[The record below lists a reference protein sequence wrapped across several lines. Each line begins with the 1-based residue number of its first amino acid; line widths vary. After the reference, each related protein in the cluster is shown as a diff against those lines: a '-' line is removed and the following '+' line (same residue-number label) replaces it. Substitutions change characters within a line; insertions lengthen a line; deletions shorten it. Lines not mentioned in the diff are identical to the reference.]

1 MTAPMRTALGSL
13 ACRFLLQ
20 SRGSVAPL
28 LALALVPIV
37 GLVGAAVDYSR
48 ASDVRTKL
56 QAAMDSAVLAGAHD
70 GTANWT
76 QTALNVFNSQIPAN
90 AAVATPSFTL
100 GDNKIYSGQVGGV
113 ITTNFVG
120 LLGFSSLNVVVAAK
134 ATQGEVPDD
143 SCLLTLDQGQ
153 PLSHVSMTF
162 NGNPNVNLNGCGL
175 RSNTSMRCN
184 GHSGGSSASLAAGSS
199 SGCDNPQSG
208 APPLP
213 DPFATVAVNITKL
226 CGGLAT
232 GATWVP
238 GTLPAGVRTVS
249 MTGYTEYH
257 ICGDLTVSGTGFLTG
272 SAPSGDSVIVI
283 ENGGLIV
290 ANHAAITSLRTAIV
304 LTGNNA
310 YPSSIDFPNGN
321 GKSATLTLSPPT
333 NLNNPWQGFSLYQDP
348 ALNNGVNNTWG
359 PGANFFADGIVYLPN
374 SNIVIHGNA
383 ASSNQQCTKVVANS
397 FTSNGSVN
405 LNFAQSQQSCTNL
418 GVRKWSDVKVHLVQ

>member
-1 MTAPMRTALGSL
+1 MTARPFTALGSL
-13 ACRFLLQ
+13 GRFFLRQ
-20 SRGSVAPL
+20 SGGSVAPM

-37 GLVGAAVDYSR
+37 GAVGAAIDFSR

-56 QAAMDSAVLAGAHD
+56 QASIDAAVLAGAHD

-76 QTALNVFNSQIPAN
+76 QAALNVFNSQVPAN
-90 AAVATPSFTL
+90 ATVAAPSFTL
-100 GDNKIYSGQVGGV
+100 GDDKIYYGQVNGA
-113 ITTNFVG
+113 ISTNFVG
-120 LLGFSSLNVVVAAK
+120 LLGFSTLNISVGSK
-134 ATQGEVPDD
+134 ATQGDVPDD
-143 SCLLTLDQGQ
+143 SCLLTLDHGQ

-175 RSNTSMRCN
+175 RSNTSLKCN
-184 GHSGGSSASLAAGSS
+184 GHSGGSSASIGAGSS
-199 SGCDNPQSG
+199 IGCDNPQSN
-208 APPLP
+208 ANPLP
-213 DPFATVAVNITKL
+213 DPFATVAVNITRL

-238 GTLPAGVRTVS
+238 GSPPAGLRTVS

-257 ICGDLTVSGTGFLTG
+257 VCGDLTLSGNGYLTG
-272 SAPSGDSVIVI
+272 SAPSADSVIVI

-290 ANHAAITSLRTAIV
+290 ANNAAITALRTAIV

-310 YPSSIDFPNGN
+310 YASAISFPNGN
-321 GKSATLTLSPPT
+321 GKSATLTISPPT
-333 NLNNPWQGFSLYQDP
+333 NASNPWQGFSLYQDP
-348 ALNNGVNNTWG
+348 ALTNGVDNTWG

-374 SNIVIHGNA
+374 SNVVIHGNA
-383 ASSNQQCTKVVANS
+383 ASSNQHCTKVVANS

-405 LNFAQSQQSCTNL
+405 LNFAQSQQSCTDL